1 MERRL
6 GISEARKQL
15 AQMVDQVKYKG
26 ENYII
31 FKHGQPAAAMVP
43 MEVYLQWKREREE
56 LFDVIRRI
64 QVTNAEADP
73 DQVMQAVLE
82 AQQAVRQPSAE

>member
-1 MERRL
+1 MERQV

-31 FKHGQPAAAMVP
+31 IKHGQPAAAVVP
-43 MEVYLQWKREREE
+43 MEVYRQWKREREE
-56 LFDVIRRI
+56 LFDVIRGI
-64 QVTNAEADP
+64 QATNADADP
-73 DQVMQAVLE
+73 DQVMQAVLK
-82 AQQAVRQPSAE
+82 AQQAVRQHMAE

>member
-31 FKHGQPAAAMVP
+31 FKHGQPAAAVVP

-64 QVTNAEADP
+64 QATNADADP